1 MKLPNFLGLFA
12 DGKEI
17 DTEIGRVTL
26 RARPAGELTVT
37 SGRVVACDPLSSPED
52 GPYARAVPAGTFPV
66 TLGVAHIEDGD
77 RRVAGALVRFAEGA
91 PASWEMALREGEELS
106 ELDEDEVFGYPV
118 DSGTGCFMDEE
129 MARLVAGRADD
140 DEAFAD
146 AVIDE
151 MERNYEDTWSWAD
164 IELDPDSGANIVAF
178 STGVG
183 DGRYASYFGLGES
196 GEVVCLVTDFS
207 LFEYE
212 DFA

>member
-1 MKLPNFLGLFA
+1 
-12 DGKEI
+12 
-17 DTEIGRVTL
+17 
-26 RARPAGELTVT
+26 
-37 SGRVVACDPLSSPED
+37 
-52 GPYARAVPAGTFPV
+52 
-66 TLGVAHIEDGD
+66 
-77 RRVAGALVRFAEGA
+77 
-91 PASWEMALREGEELS
+91 
-106 ELDEDEVFGYPV
+106 
-118 DSGTGCFMDEE
+118 MDEE